1 MGQVVACRPLCGPSC
16 FSVYTTE
23 AVEVEDPRN
32 EQSRMLIKQVPA
44 NASSRQSKVVKSRPT
59 SEAGYEGS
67 PASGS
72 NCCLPLACLC
82 GGVLALLLVITLLKV
97 QEDRAAD
104 AQSFDCQAVGLK
116 LAMLKQ
122 FGKNEGSVKAGL
134 DVWEV
139 GWSPEKRT
147 YCCKKHGVGC
157 KSFNCEGDEPL
168 WTLEERRWCCDM
180 KGRGT
185 DCRTV
190 PPYDCKTDLRPK
202 EDWPGAKRSWCCAK
216 EGLGCGD
223 GEGQPEQTAG
233 GLFGWWPFS
242 QATSQPQS
250 SSEAKEIFNK
260 MAKVIGDAADAQR
273 VAKGGAAGE
282 TSAACRTEC
291 YLDTVVATCKD
302 WVVDFS
308 RIAFNHE
315 PDSCSKAYGFMRDRC
330 KEKCSECKF
339 EDIPCV
345 NEELT
350 KTPSEFASTETERAE
365 RAAIAESASAASAER
380 AGSAESAERVK
391 APEKPKQAEAKAS
404 KVLLSTTT
412 STTSTPKAASEH
424 EPFDCLENVAEWNTK
439 WSPEKKVWCC
449 RNGATKCPF

>member
-1 MGQVVACRPLCGPSC
+1 
-16 FSVYTTE
+16 
-23 AVEVEDPRN
+23 
-32 EQSRMLIKQVPA
+32 
-44 NASSRQSKVVKSRPT
+44 
-59 SEAGYEGS
+59 
-67 PASGS
+67 
-72 NCCLPLACLC
+72 
-82 GGVLALLLVITLLKV
+82 
-97 QEDRAAD
+97 
-104 AQSFDCQAVGLK
+104 
-116 LAMLKQ
+116 MLKQ

-308 RIAFNHE
+308 RSGPHGRVLVAWEVMCADARH
-315 PDSCSKAYGFMRDRC
+315 
-330 KEKCSECKF
+330 
-339 EDIPCV
+339 
-345 NEELT
+345 LT
-350 KTPSEFASTETERAE
+350 SVMKYMQLWVKRKTPLPAR
-365 RAAIAESASAASAER
+365 
-380 AGSAESAERVK
+380 
-391 APEKPKQAEAKAS
+391 PEHRHCK
-404 KVLLSTTT
+404 
-412 STTSTPKAASEH
+412 
-424 EPFDCLENVAEWNTK
+424 
-439 WSPEKKVWCC
+439 
-449 RNGATKCPF
+449 R